1 MTNLAGVS
9 VQDCLSLISENEFF
23 KSIFSNMYEGAF
35 LLDHNRKFVHWN
47 KTAQLISGYANKEII
62 GTQCDA
68 TGFKFYDKDGNQLLN
83 NDCPVTQ
90 CFNTGKIVNK
100 KVLIQHKSNFLVPI
114 LTTTI
119 PLKDEDSVVI
129 GAMQLMLD
137 DSAQDDL
144 EKAHDKLKE
153 ATVRDNLTNLF
164 TRSEIISRINIE
176 VEKADRYEVPVC
188 LCICDVDNIKVI
200 NEKYGNHV
208 GDIVIKAMSE
218 SLVTNLRRTDIIGRL
233 AGGTFIVLL
242 PLIDL
247 HRANKAIQKLRSK
260 VNASDI
266 EVIGSEKA
274 FMSYGITELNR
285 GDSAEELIDRA
296 ESALYKAK
304 KLGKNRI
311 EMFT

>member
-1 MTNLAGVS
+1 MTNSTGVS
-9 VQDCLSLISENEFF
+9 IKDCITLINDNEFF
-23 KSIFSNMYEGAF
+23 KAMFGNMYEAAI
-35 LLDHNRKFVHWN
+35 LLDANRKFAFWN
-47 KTAQLISGYANKEII
+47 KTAQLISGYANSDTAPGQPLAK
-62 GTQCDA
+62 
-68 TGFKFYDKDGNQLLN
+68 GFTFFDSEGNKLKDL
-83 NDCPVTQ
+83 DCPISQ
-90 CFNTGKIVNK
+90 CFNTGKVVNK
-100 KVLIQHKSNFLVPI
+100 KVLIKHKSGFLVPV
-114 LTTTI
+114 LTTTV
-119 PLKDEDSVVI
+119 PMKDADHIVV
-129 GAMQLMLD
+129 GVLQLMLD

-153 ATVRDNLTNLF
+153 ATVRDGLTNLF

-188 LCICDVDNIKVI
+188 LCICDIDDLKVI
-200 NEKYGNHV
+200 NDKYGNHV
-208 GDIVIKAMSE
+208 GDIIIRSMSE
-218 SLVTNLRRTDIIGRL
+218 LLITNLRRTDIIGRL

-260 VNASDI
+260 VNVCEMDI
-266 EVIGSEKA
+266 MASEKA

-285 GDSAEELIDRA
+285 GDSAEVLIDRA

>member
-1 MTNLAGVS
+1 MTNLEGVS
-9 VQDCLSLISENEFF
+9 VKDCLALINENDFF
-23 KSIFSNMYEGAF
+23 KSIFNNMYEGAL
-35 LLDHNRKFVHWN
+35 LLDANRKFVYWN
-47 KTAQLISGYANKEII
+47 KTAQLISGYANKEIL

-68 TGFKFYDKDGNQLLN
+68 RGFKYYNKDGQELLN
-83 NDCPVTQ
+83 NDCPVVK
-90 CFNTGKIVNK
+90 CFNSGKVVNK
-100 KVLIQHKSNFLVPI
+100 KVLIKHKSEFLVPI

-119 PLKDEDSVVI
+119 PLKDKDSIVI
-129 GAMQLMLD
+129 GVMQLMLD

-188 LCICDVDNIKVI
+188 LCICDVDNIKII
-200 NEKYGNHV
+200 NEKYGNHS

-218 SLVTNLRRTDIIGRL
+218 FLTTNLRRTDIIGRL

-260 VNASDI
+260 VNSAEI
-266 EVIGSEKA
+266 EVIGTEKA